1 MKAMILAA
9 GRGERMRPL
18 TDSLPK
24 PLLDVAGKPLIQWHI
39 ERLVAAGI
47 CDLIINTAWLGEKLR
62 SVLGDGRQFGARIE
76 YSDEGD
82 AALETGGGIKQALS
96 LLGEEPFWLV
106 NGDIFTDF
114 VCVQGERGSLQDGFL
129 AHLVLVPNPEHNL
142 QGDFVFADGL
152 IHDDAVKGS
161 RYTYSGIALLHP
173 QLIQGDGKFPLAPL
187 LREAARAGRVSA
199 EVYEGAWLD
208 VGTPERLKQAA
219 SLAAE

>member
-18 TDSLPK
+18 TDAMPK

-47 CDLIINTAWLGEKLR
+47 SELIINTAWLGGKLR
-62 SVLGDGRQFGARIE
+62 SVLGDGQQLGARIQ
-76 YSDEGD
+76 YSDEGE
-82 AALETGGGIKQALS
+82 AALETGGGIKQALP
-96 LLGEEPFWLV
+96 LLGDAAFWLV

-114 VCVQGERGSLQDGFL
+114 VCEAGERSKLQDGLL
-129 AHLVLVPNPEHNL
+129 AHLVLVPNPQHNL

-152 IHDDAVKGS
+152 IQDDDVQGS

-199 EVYEGAWLD
+199 EIHEGVWLD